1 MNRTTMFLS
10 SVVAGVS
17 VALVAPAVGV
27 IGAAGVDASVSGDTL
42 RVLGTSGA
50 DTITLRLR
58 AGDPTTVEVDAP
70 ADGVADASFSRDQFT
85 KILIL
90 GRSGNDV
97 LRIDDTNGTFTDTE
111 ATTVDGESGNDSL
124 FGGGGA
130 EVFRGGTGNDVADGN
145 RGNDTGIMGSGDDNF
160 IWDPGDGND
169 VIEGDT
175 GIDTMTFNGAGG
187 PETFDMTA
195 IGGRLD
201 FFRQPGNVRMDT
213 DNVEAV
219 TVNALG
225 SADVVTINDLS
236 ATDVATSLIDL
247 GPALGASGGD
257 GAADQIIMRGTE
269 GNDDI
274 SVSGDA
280 ASISVAGLAPEVTI
294 VDAESSDQLLLETL
308 GGNDTVD
315 TAALV
320 PGVIS
325 VFVDGAPA

>member
-58 AGDPTTVEVDAP
+58 DGDPTTVEVDAP

-269 GNDDI
+269 GDDDI
-274 SVSGDA
+274 SVSGGA
-280 ASISVAGLAPEVTI
+280 ASISVAGLVPEVTI

-315 TAALV
+315 TGALV